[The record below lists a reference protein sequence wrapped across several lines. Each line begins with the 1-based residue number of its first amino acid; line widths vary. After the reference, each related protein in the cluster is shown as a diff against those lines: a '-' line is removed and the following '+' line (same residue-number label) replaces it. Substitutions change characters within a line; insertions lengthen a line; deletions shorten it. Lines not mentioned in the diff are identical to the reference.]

1 MTVKHDIA
9 KGLNANDHSS
19 DASLDDLGLGFSSA
33 HLLKL
38 AHWRMPF
45 GKYSGRALINLPE
58 EYLFWFQKTGF
69 PKGELGDLLMLC
81 LELKIEGLDG
91 LIKPLVSR

>member
-1 MTVKHDIA
+1 MTEKYDIS
-9 KGLNANDHSS
+9 NDLKACGKNLGA
-19 DASLDDLGLGFSSA
+19 DLGGLGLGFSSD

-38 AHWRMPF
+38 AQWRMPF

-69 PKGELGDLLMLC
+69 PSGELGDLLKLC

-91 LIKPLVSR
+91 LIRPLVSR